1 MANKIFKTLDEQ
13 IDILKS
19 RGLVFND
26 EDKAKN
32 VLFKENYFFLNGYRH
47 MFINEKNPKRFIYG
61 STFEE
66 LYSVFKFD
74 RKIRNIFFKNILIVE
89 NNMKSII
96 SYQLSKKYGYKEKE
110 YLNPNNYIQDSLRAR
125 QVKDLL
131 TKIKRQVRVNGK
143 QHSATLHYI
152 DNYGYVPMWIMV
164 KVLSF
169 GIIAEF
175 YTILK
180 PGDQIVISELY
191 NLGPE
196 VLAIYLSIL
205 SNFRNLCA
213 HEDIL
218 YDHRTQ
224 KRIPDTQY
232 HFSLNIPKDEEG
244 EYIYGKNDLFALVI
258 ILKQLLS
265 KEEFSEMMEELKH
278 QINVLDKNIDV
289 VPLSTILN
297 KLGFPDNWNEI
308 CQQ

>member
-1 MANKIFKTLDEQ
+1 MANKIFKTLEEQ
-13 IDILKS
+13 IDILKD
-19 RGLVFND
+19 RGLIIKD
-26 EDKAKN
+26 EESAKSI
-32 VLFKENYFFLNGYRH
+32 LFKENYFFLNGYRH
-47 MFINEKNPKRFIYG
+47 LLSDKNIKNRFLEG

-66 LYSVFKFD
+66 LYSIFKFD
-74 RKIRNIFFKNILIVE
+74 RQIRNIFFKNILIVE

-110 YLNPNNYIQDSLRAR
+110 YLNPDNYTQDNLKIR
-125 QVKDLL
+125 QVNDLL
-131 TKIKRQVRVNGK
+131 SKIKRQVRVNGRN
-143 QHSATLHYI
+143 HSATLHYL
-152 DNYGYVPMWIMV
+152 DNYGYVPLWIMV

-180 PGDQIVISELY
+180 PGDQTAIANVYGIS
-191 NLGPE
+191 PE
-196 VLAIYLSIL
+196 TLSDYLSIL

-224 KRIPDTQY
+224 RVIPDCEY
-232 HFSLNIPKDEEG
+232 HEILNISVDEEG

-258 ILKQLLS
+258 ILKKLLS
-265 KEEFSEMMEELKH
+265 KDEFSEMMFEIKY
-278 QINVLDKNIDV
+278 QIRVLDDMIDT

-297 KLGFPDNWNEI
+297 RLGFPDNWEKI
-308 CQQ
+308 CEK

>member
-13 IDILKS
+13 VDILKS
-19 RGLVFND
+19 KGLIIND
-26 EDKAKN
+26 EKMAKN
-32 VLFKENYFFLNGYRH
+32 VLFKENYFFLSGYRH
-47 MFINEKNPKRFIYG
+47 MLTMKNGKYFLPG

-66 LYSVFKFD
+66 LYAIFKFD

-89 NNMKSII
+89 NNMKSIM
-96 SYQLSKKYGYKEKE
+96 SYQLSKKYGYREKE
-110 YLNPNNYIQDSLRAR
+110 YLDPNNYIQDNLKTR

-131 TKIKRQVRVNGK
+131 SKIKRQVRVNGK
-143 QHSATLHYI
+143 HHTATLHYL
-152 DNYGYVPMWIMV
+152 DNYGYVPLWIMV

-180 PGDQIVISELY
+180 PNDQISIAQVYDLSPTEL
-191 NLGPE
+191 
-196 VLAIYLSIL
+196 ADYLSIL

-224 KRIPDTQY
+224 RVIPDCNY
-232 HFSLNIPKDEEG
+232 HRNLNIEKNDED

-258 ILKQLLS
+258 ILKRMLS
-265 KEEFSEMMEELKH
+265 KEEFLEMEKELKFRIK
-278 QINVLDKNIDV
+278 QLDDIINV

-297 KLGFPDNWNEI
+297 RIGFPNNWEEI
-308 CQQ
+308 CK